1 MITECPKC
9 GFTMTVDEYGSLER
23 CPQCGKSFAGIA
35 YTAAIILGAI
45 VAAGA
50 WLIHWKASTRVSL
63 VGAVVATCF
72 GLGFAGLTVAIDQLL
87 LRTTNLSKHSRRTL
101 GGWLTVGIL
110 LVVAFLTKDYVVSLA
125 ER

>member
-1 MITECPKC
+1 
-9 GFTMTVDEYGSLER
+9 MTVDEYGSLER
-23 CPQCGKSFAGIA
+23 CPQCGKNFAGIA